1 MNFVKHIVYLCAFF
15 FNKKSFTKDAHVVQ
29 KKVAVVTNN
38 VEIIV
43 GMTTSDMRKEKK
55 GG

>member
-1 MNFVKHIVYLCAFF
+1 MLFSLIR
-15 FNKKSFTKDAHVVQ
+15 KSFTKDAHVVQ
-29 KKVAVVTNN
+29 KKVVVATNN